1 MKLNKPKFWDVKYSL
16 ISFLLIPFTLIV
28 LIIIF
33 LKKKITREIKFN
45 IPIICVGNIYL
56 GGTGKTP
63 TAIYVANALKNMGKN
78 PVILRKF
85 YKNHID
91 EHKLI
96 KNSFNNLILCKNRVD
111 GIREAEKANFNVVVL
126 DDGFQDYKINKDLNI
141 LCFNQLQLVGNG
153 LVLPS
158 GPLRENLNS
167 INLANIVIINGNRDI
182 NFEKKILKI
191 NNDLEIFYSN
201 YRPINMEQFK
211 GNKLLAIAG
220 IGNPNN
226 FFDLLKKNNL
236 LVEKKMIFPDHY
248 EFTEIE
254 INNIIEESV
263 SKNYQ
268 IIMTEKDYFKVK
280 SFNYNKIKFL
290 KVVLEIKNKDK
301 LIKKICEIY
310 D

>member
-1 MKLNKPKFWDVKYSL
+1 MKLNKPKFWDTKYNL
-16 ISFLLIPFTLIV
+16 ISFLLIPLTLIV
-28 LIIIF
+28 LITIY
-33 LKKKITREIKFN
+33 LKKKVTRKIKFN
-45 IPIICVGNIYL
+45 IPIICVGNIYI

-63 TAIYVANALKNMGKN
+63 TAIYIANELKNMGKN

-91 EHKLI
+91 EHELI
-96 KNSFNNLILCKNRVD
+96 KNSFKNLILCKNRVD
-111 GIREAEKANFNVVVL
+111 GIREAEKANFDVVVL

-158 GPLRENLNS
+158 GPLRENLDSLNS
-167 INLANIVIINGNRDI
+167 ANIIIINGNRDI
-182 NFEKKILKI
+182 NFEKKVLKI
-191 NNDLEIFYSN
+191 NNNLEIFYSN
-201 YRPINMEQFK
+201 YNPINIEQFK
-211 GNKLLAIAG
+211 GQNLLAIAG

-236 LVEKKMIFPDHY
+236 IVEKKMIFPDHY

-263 SKNYQ
+263 SKNFQ
-268 IIMTEKDYFKVK
+268 IIMTEKDYFKIK
-280 SFNYNKIKFL
+280 SFNRNKIKFL
-290 KVVLEIKNKDK
+290 KVLLEIKNKDK

>member
-1 MKLNKPKFWDVKYSL
+1 M
-16 ISFLLIPFTLIV
+16 
-28 LIIIF
+28 
-33 LKKKITREIKFN
+33 
-45 IPIICVGNIYL
+45 
-56 GGTGKTP
+56 
-63 TAIYVANALKNMGKN
+63 
-78 PVILRKF
+78 
-85 YKNHID
+85 
-91 EHKLI
+91 
-96 KNSFNNLILCKNRVD
+96 
-111 GIREAEKANFNVVVL
+111 VL
-126 DDGFQDYKINKDLNI
+126 DDGFQDYKINKNLNI

-211 GNKLLAIAG
+211 GKKLLAIAG

>member
-1 MKLNKPKFWDVKYSL
+1 
-16 ISFLLIPFTLIV
+16 
-28 LIIIF
+28 
-33 LKKKITREIKFN
+33 
-45 IPIICVGNIYL
+45 
-56 GGTGKTP
+56 
-63 TAIYVANALKNMGKN
+63 
-78 PVILRKF
+78 
-85 YKNHID
+85 
-91 EHKLI
+91 
-96 KNSFNNLILCKNRVD
+96 
-111 GIREAEKANFNVVVL
+111 
-126 DDGFQDYKINKDLNI
+126 
-141 LCFNQLQLVGNG
+141 
-153 LVLPS
+153 
-158 GPLRENLNS
+158 
-167 INLANIVIINGNRDI
+167 
-182 NFEKKILKI
+182 
-191 NNDLEIFYSN
+191 
-201 YRPINMEQFK
+201 MEQFK
-211 GNKLLAIAG
+211 GKKLLAIAG